1 MPLPPQATPA
11 PTVTLTANKTKQN
24 ETKQALDWLLQS
36 AAMPPT
42 KPAKPDAASAR
53 DRLLDGAMRLFGE
66 RGFDAVTTREICA
79 AAGVNPGAIHYHFG
93 DKDGLYREVLRLPV
107 TELQQQL
114 QGFDDPGLSL
124 HEAIR
129 RFIQPFMFDD
139 GACSAQLFFREMQAP
154 SAIFMDTVAR
164 DVGPLFDRFAR
175 LLARHAGMA
184 EPTAAIHQL
193 AMGLQAMAHDY
204 TMTRPMLDAFHP
216 ELLADDPLLEQTC
229 HRLADWGCALVEF
242 ERQRHAAL

>member
-1 MPLPPQATPA
+1 MSTRA
-11 PTVTLTANKTKQN
+11 PVNPEA
-24 ETKQALDWLLQS
+24 
-36 AAMPPT
+36 P
-42 KPAKPDAASAR
+42 SAR
-53 DRLLDGAMRLFGE
+53 DRLLCEAMNLFAE
-66 RGFDAVTTREICA
+66 RGFGAVTTREICA

-107 TELQQQL
+107 LALQQQL
-114 QGFDDPGLSL
+114 EGFDDPRLSL

-129 RFIQPFMFDD
+129 RFLQPFLFDD
-139 GACSAQLFFREMQAP
+139 GACSAQLFFREMQSP

-164 DVGPLFDRFAR
+164 DVGPIFDRFAG

-184 EPTAAIHQL
+184 EPNAAIHQL

-204 TMTRPMLDAFHP
+204 TVTRPMLDAFHP

-229 HRLADWGCALVEF
+229 HRLADWGCALVEY
-242 ERQRHAAL
+242 ERNRQATP

>member
-1 MPLPPQATPA
+1 M
-11 PTVTLTANKTKQN
+11 
-24 ETKQALDWLLQS
+24 S
-36 AAMPPT
+36 AAKPPS
-42 KPAKPDAASAR
+42 PDAQPPR
-53 DRLLDGAMRLFGE
+53 ERLLAEAMRLFGE

-107 TELQQQL
+107 TELTQL
-114 QGFDDPGLSL
+114 LEGFDARELSL
-124 HEAIR
+124 HESIR
-129 RFIQPFMFDD
+129 RFLQPFLFDD

-154 SAIFMDTVAR
+154 SPIFMDTVAR

-184 EPTAAIHQL
+184 EPNAAIHQL

-204 TMTRPMLDAFHP
+204 AMSRPMLDSFHP

-229 HRLADWGCALVEF
+229 HRLADWGCALVAYESN
-242 ERQRHAAL
+242 RHKPT

>member
-1 MPLPPQATPA
+1 MPPASASDPTALPPR
-11 PTVTLTANKTKQN
+11 
-24 ETKQALDWLLQS
+24 E
-36 AAMPPT
+36 
-42 KPAKPDAASAR
+42 
-53 DRLLDGAMRLFGE
+53 RLLAEAMRLFGE

-107 TELQQQL
+107 LDLQQQL
-114 QGFDDPGLSL
+114 EGFDDPALGL
-124 HEAIR
+124 HESIR
-129 RFIQPFMFDD
+129 RFLQPFLFDD

-164 DVGPLFDRFAR
+164 DVGPIFDRFAR
-175 LLARHAGMA
+175 LLARHAGMD
-184 EPTAAIHQL
+184 EPNAAIHQL

-204 TMTRPMLDAFHP
+204 SMTRPMLDAFRP

-242 ERQRHAAL
+242 ERQRHLNP

>member
-1 MPLPPQATPA
+1 MVGF
-11 PTVTLTANKTKQN
+11 TVGNM
-24 ETKQALDWLLQS
+24 S
-36 AAMPPT
+36 AA
-42 KPAKPDAASAR
+42 KPSSPDAHPPR
-53 DRLLDGAMRLFGE
+53 ERLLAEAMRLFGE

-107 TELQQQL
+107 TELSEL
-114 QGFDDPGLSL
+114 LAGFDDPGLSL
-124 HEAIR
+124 HESIR
-129 RFIQPFMFDD
+129 RFIHPFLFDD

-175 LLARHAGMA
+175 LLARHAGMD
-184 EPTAAIHQL
+184 EPNAAIHQL

-204 TMTRPMLDAFHP
+204 SMTRPMLDAFHP
-216 ELLADDPLLEQTC
+216 ELLAEDPLLEQTC
-229 HRLADWGCALVEF
+229 HRLADWGCALVAYESN
-242 ERQRHAAL
+242 RHKPT

>member
-1 MPLPPQATPA
+1 
-11 PTVTLTANKTKQN
+11 
-24 ETKQALDWLLQS
+24 
-36 AAMPPT
+36 MPP
-42 KPAKPDAASAR
+42 PKPDATSAR
-53 DRLLDGAMRLFGE
+53 DRLLDEAMRLFSD

-107 TELQQQL
+107 VALQQQL
-114 QGFDDPGLSL
+114 QGFDDPALSL

-129 RFIQPFMFDD
+129 RFIQPFLFDD
-139 GACSAQLFFREMQAP
+139 GACSAQLFFREMQSP

-164 DVGPLFDRFAR
+164 DMEPFFDRFAR

-184 EPTAAIHQL
+184 EPDIAIHQL
-193 AMGLQAMAHDY
+193 AMGLQTMAHDY
-204 TMTRPMLDAFHP
+204 TMSRTLLDAFRP
-216 ELLADDPLLEQTC
+216 ELLANDPLLEQTC

-242 ERQRHAAL
+242 ERQRHLNP